1 MGSWAILLIG
11 FGFTDEETRMK
22 TLSIVLTTLAA
33 LGVVCIL
40 FIYSGF
46 YNMGADAH
54 HWTLTS
60 QVIGT
65 LRDRSIATHSQDIQ
79 PPALGDSNQVLKG
92 AGQYAAMCVGC
103 HLAPGMKDSEL
114 RPGLYP
120 TPPNLSQTHIDA
132 KEAFWIIKHGIKMSA
147 MPAWGSSHDD
157 ATIWS
162 LVAFLQ
168 KLPALNASQYKAIVA
183 KAPRDEE
190 MDMPMNHQS
199 NDDDGK

>member
-1 MGSWAILLIG
+1 MKV
-11 FGFTDEETRMK
+11 FT
-22 TLSIVLTTLAA
+22 IVLTTLAA
-33 LGVVCIL
+33 LGMLGIL
-40 FIYSGF
+40 WIYSGF

-54 HWTLTS
+54 HWPLTS
-60 QVIGT
+60 HVIGT

-79 PPALGDSNQVLKG
+79 LPALGDANLVLKG

-120 TPPNLSQTHIDA
+120 MPPDLSQTRVDA

-162 LVAFLQ
+162 IVAFLQ
-168 KLPALNASQYKAIVA
+168 KLPALDASQYKSIVA

-190 MDMPMNHQS
+190 MNMPKDHQS
-199 NDDDGK
+199 NDDDRK